1 MIILKKLEVLYLK
14 NGRMYPSLKEGLFFL
29 TNYTMNINQNDYHY
43 WEGPFKGLLP
53 KEILELSDEDF
64 QTLYEAFEDEGL
76 DTSYIENLIE
86 DEGYEEN
93 EGIEGKVLKQA
104 FEDFLCEIDSHYS
117 YYGYFTLTEIKLF
130 RSLSVNKIEQIDF
143 DDKGI
148 CWTYNAPSL
157 YSYIEYTIVPH
168 NEYLTRFY
176 GTTPIENIDW
186 IESFFLYIN
195 YSTNEKELRVYDSQK
210 VFLKGYVNINYS
222 TMREYSK
229 GGETSYLL
237 DGIIT
242 KEDFLK
248 NNESLLKE
256 FLYNPQTNRYDYNG
270 DLDKYKLINFISED
284 GDGFTINFGKVTGNF
299 DCSGL
304 DLTSLKGAPQEVDEG
319 FNCSKNQLISLEG
332 APQKVRGWFYCSDN
346 QFTSLEGAPQIVG
359 ENFVCSINQLTSLEG
374 APQKVGGDFYCSNN
388 QLTSLKGAPQKVGGE
403 FYCSWNKL
411 TSLEGAPK
419 TVGRRFIC
427 SDNQL
432 TSLKG
437 APQEVGGDFSCSSN
451 KLTSLEGAPK
461 KVGGN
466 FSCFENQLT
475 SLERAPQ
482 IVGDGFFCFENQLT
496 SLEGAPQTVG
506 GNFSCFGNQLTSLE
520 GAPQTVGG
528 DFYCNDN
535 QLTSLEGAPREVG
548 EYFNCSNNPNLHSL
562 DGIGKV
568 TGKIYKDF

>member
-1 MIILKKLEVLYLK
+1 
-14 NGRMYPSLKEGLFFL
+14 
-29 TNYTMNINQNDYHY
+29 MNINQNDYHY

-148 CWTYNAPSL
+148 CWTYHAPSL

-237 DGIIT
+237 DGVIT

-248 NNESLLKE
+248 DNESLLNK
-256 FLYNPQTNRYDYNG
+256 FLYNPKTNRYDYDG
-270 DLDKYKLINFISED
+270 DLDKDKLINFISEG
-284 GDGFTINFGKVTGNF
+284 GDGFTINFGKVTGDFN
-299 DCSGL
+299 CSELG
-304 DLTSLKGAPQEVDEG
+304 LTSLKGAPIE
-319 FNCSKNQLISLEG
+319 
-332 APQKVRGWFYCSDN
+332 
-346 QFTSLEGAPQIVG
+346 
-359 ENFVCSINQLTSLEG
+359 
-374 APQKVGGDFYCSNN
+374 VGGSF
-388 QLTSLKGAPQKVGGE
+388 T
-403 FYCSWNKL
+403 CSWNNL

-419 TVGRRFIC
+419 TVG
-427 SDNQL
+427 
-432 TSLKG
+432 
-437 APQEVGGDFSCSSN
+437 EDFW
-451 KLTSLEGAPK
+451 
-461 KVGGN
+461 
-466 FSCFENQLT
+466 CFK
-475 SLERAPQ
+475 
-482 IVGDGFFCFENQLT
+482 NQLT

-506 GNFSCFGNQLTSLE
+506 GNFDCQSTHLTSLEGAPKKVDGYFDCCYNKLISLKGAPTEVGGDFNCGSNQLSSLEGAPQAVGGDFYCYGNKLTSLKGAPTEVSEGFNCHNNRLTSLEGAPQTVGGNFDCSHNQLTSLKGAPKEIGESFNCFNNQLTSLKGAPQKVGKGFNCSSNQLTSLE
-520 GAPQTVGG
+520 GAPQTVVR
-528 DFYCNDN
+528 DFNCYRN
-535 QLTSLEGAPREVG
+535 QLTSLKGAPQTVGKDFYCSYNKLTSLKGAPQEVG
-548 EYFNCSNNPNLHSL
+548 GDFNCENNPVLHSL
-562 DGIGKV
+562 DGIGEV
-568 TGKIYKDF
+568 RGKIYKDF

>member
-1 MIILKKLEVLYLK
+1 
-14 NGRMYPSLKEGLFFL
+14 
-29 TNYTMNINQNDYHY
+29 MNINQNDYHY

-148 CWTYNAPSL
+148 CWTYHAPSL

-237 DGIIT
+237 DGVIT
-242 KEDFLK
+242 Q
-248 NNESLLKE
+248 ESLLKE
-256 FLYNPQTNRYDYNG
+256 RELLFKSYNPQTNRYDYDG
-270 DLDKYKLINFISED
+270 DLDNKILKKFVSKG
-284 GDGFTINFGKVTGNF
+284 GDGFTINFGKITGNF
-299 DCSGL
+299 DCSKLG
-304 DLTSLKGAPQEVDEG
+304 LTSLKGAPKKVSGEFD
-319 FNCSKNQLISLEG
+319 CSENQL
-332 APQKVRGWFYCSDN
+332 
-346 QFTSLEGAPQIVG
+346 TSLEGAPQEVG
-359 ENFVCSINQLTSLEG
+359 GSFYCYDNQLTSLEGAPTEVGRNFYCYGNQLTSLEG
-374 APQKVGGDFYCSNN
+374 APQKVGRWFDCSIN
-388 QLTSLKGAPQKVGGE
+388 QLTSLKGAPQKVDGE
-403 FYCSWNKL
+403 FSCSYNHL

-419 TVGRRFIC
+419 
-427 SDNQL
+427 
-432 TSLKG
+432 
-437 APQEVGGDFSCSSN
+437 EVGGRFDC
-451 KLTSLEGAPK
+451 
-461 KVGGN
+461 
-466 FSCFENQLT
+466 
-475 SLERAPQ
+475 R
-482 IVGDGFFCFENQLT
+482 
-496 SLEGAPQTVG
+496 
-506 GNFSCFGNQLTSLE
+506 
-520 GAPQTVGG
+520 
-528 DFYCNDN
+528 
-535 QLTSLEGAPREVG
+535 
-548 EYFNCSNNPNLHSL
+548 NNHSL
-562 DGIGKV
+562 YSLDNIGKV
-568 TGKIYKDF
+568 KGKIIKDF